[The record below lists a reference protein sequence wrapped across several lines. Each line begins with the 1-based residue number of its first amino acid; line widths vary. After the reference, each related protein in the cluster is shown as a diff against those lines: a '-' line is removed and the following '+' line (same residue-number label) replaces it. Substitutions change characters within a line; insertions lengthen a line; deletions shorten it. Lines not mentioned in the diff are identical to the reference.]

1 MMVARVQ
8 LFVTARVKTGSVFVA
23 MLSLGPVQNFRYTSP
38 YQGLGWRSQL
48 FRGVEAEEEK
58 RLSEL
63 CKVIPP
69 LEVSEVSPKSINIIH
84 RHDRNKKLR

>member
-1 MMVARVQ
+1 MMAQVQ
-8 LFVTARVKTGSVFVA
+8 LFVTAGVKNGSAFVA
-23 MLSLGPVQNFRYTSP
+23 MLSLGPLQNFRYTLP
-38 YQGLGWRSQL
+38 FQGLGWRSQL

-63 CKVIPP
+63 CKIIPQFQ
-69 LEVSEVSPKSINIIH
+69 VSEVSSKLPHTIH